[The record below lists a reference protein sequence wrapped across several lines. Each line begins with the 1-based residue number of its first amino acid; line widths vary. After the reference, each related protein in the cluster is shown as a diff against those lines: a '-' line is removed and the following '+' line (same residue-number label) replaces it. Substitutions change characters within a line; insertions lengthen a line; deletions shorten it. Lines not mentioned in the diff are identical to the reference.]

1 MENFRVAEDMPIE
14 SDLVN
19 QALDKI
25 QTQVED
31 YFSANRR
38 QVLRLDEIASSQR
51 SAVYT
56 MRRAVLSSSD
66 EGMTGTFEKY
76 CKQTLKEIYEASLV
90 TSSSAK
96 GKMIFSILYEQVV
109 FSSDYLCMTQ

>member
-31 YFSANRR
+31 YFSGNRR
-38 QVLRLDEIASSQR
+38 QVLRLDEITSSQR

-66 EGMTGTFEKY
+66 EGMMGTFEKY
-76 CKQTLKEIYEASLV
+76 CTQTLKEIYDAALV
-90 TSSSAK
+90 TPSSGK
-96 GKMIFSILYEQVV
+96 GKIIIN
-109 FSSDYLCMTQ
+109 

>member
-1 MENFRVAEDMPIE
+1 MDNFRVAEDMPIE

-25 QTQVED
+25 QVQVED

-38 QVLRLDEIASSQR
+38 QVLKLDEITSSQR

-56 MRRAVLSSSD
+56 MRRAVLSSTD
-66 EGMTGTFEKY
+66 EGMLGTFDKY
-76 CKQTLKEIYEASLV
+76 CKQTLKEIYDASLV
-90 TSSSAK
+90 TSSGSK
-96 GKMIFSILYEQVV
+96 GTKINNLIPTYR
-109 FSSDYLCMTQ
+109 